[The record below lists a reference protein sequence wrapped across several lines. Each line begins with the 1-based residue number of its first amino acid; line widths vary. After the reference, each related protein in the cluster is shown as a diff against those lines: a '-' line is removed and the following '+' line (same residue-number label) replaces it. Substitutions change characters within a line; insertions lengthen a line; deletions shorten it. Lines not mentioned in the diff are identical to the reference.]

1 MKTHAIF
8 HGTLACL
15 FGEAFSASRKLLG
28 SQWVLG

>member
-15 FGEAFSASRKLLG
+15 FGEAFSRKLLG

>member
-8 HGTLACL
+8 HGTLAL
-15 FGEAFSASRKLLG
+15 LWSILLSSRKLLG